1 MRYNL
6 VKATENR
13 ILRCSSKEN
22 NLNNEELIKFI
33 SQYDGKFGLVK
44 EYVSLKKLKY
54 VFMI

>member
-6 VKATENR
+6 VKAIENR

-33 SQYDGKFGLVK
+33 SQYGGKLGLVK
-44 EYVSLKKLKY
+44 EYVSLKKNC
-54 VFMI
+54 